1 MTTTPA
7 ISNSAAVRRPS
18 MTRRLVIYVTGVVLL
33 AWLFASGLAVVAM
46 QFEFAEIFD
55 GAVQETADRLLPL
68 AVDDLSDRNG
78 GEMRE
83 ISQPSSGDEY
93 LTYQV
98 RSADGQV
105 IMHSHD
111 VSEVPYPVPLKVGF
125 ADTPTHRIYTASTAD
140 GALFIQVADAFEN
153 RREAVREAGGALLYP
168 LIALVPLS
176 IIAVIFVVSRM
187 LRPISGLRD
196 EISMKDSGNM
206 APVKD
211 DRLPRELEP
220 IARSVNHLLERLRS
234 ALDAER
240 EFASNS
246 AHELRTPIAGAL
258 AQAQRLQAEIPAE
271 HRNRVDQ
278 IETSLAHLARLAEK
292 LLQMSR
298 AEAGIG
304 VSDAPTDLMPVLK
317 MILLDFER
325 LPGGEGRIRLHD
337 EAAQTIIHAV
347 NPDAFGIVMRNLVEN
362 ALVHGPDDG
371 PVDVVVASESEIS
384 VINGGPVID
393 PQVLTKLT
401 TRFAR
406 GATSASGSGL
416 GLSIVASLV
425 PHMGGRLD
433 LLSPATGR
441 ADGFEV
447 RIRLG
452 VAPDAVG
459 VRAGASS

>member
-1 MTTTPA
+1 
-7 ISNSAAVRRPS
+7 
-18 MTRRLVIYVTGVVLL
+18 
-33 AWLFASGLAVVAM
+33 
-46 QFEFAEIFD
+46 
-55 GAVQETADRLLPL
+55 
-68 AVDDLSDRNG
+68 
-78 GEMRE
+78 
-83 ISQPSSGDEY
+83 
-93 LTYQV
+93 
-98 RSADGQV
+98 
-105 IMHSHD
+105 
-111 VSEVPYPVPLKVGF
+111 
-125 ADTPTHRIYTASTAD
+125 
-140 GALFIQVADAFEN
+140 
-153 RREAVREAGGALLYP
+153 
-168 LIALVPLS
+168 
-176 IIAVIFVVSRM
+176 
-187 LRPISGLRD
+187 
-196 EISMKDSGNM
+196 
-206 APVKD
+206 
-211 DRLPRELEP
+211 
-220 IARSVNHLLERLRS
+220 
-234 ALDAER
+234 
-240 EFASNS
+240 
-246 AHELRTPIAGAL
+246 
-258 AQAQRLQAEIPAE
+258 
-271 HRNRVDQ
+271 
-278 IETSLAHLARLAEK
+278 
-292 LLQMSR
+292 MSR

>member
-1 MTTTPA
+1 
-7 ISNSAAVRRPS
+7 
-18 MTRRLVIYVTGVVLL
+18 MTRRLVISVTGVVLL
-33 AWLFASGLAVVAM
+33 AWLFASGLAAIAM
-46 QFEFAEIFD
+46 QYEFAEIFD

-68 AVDDLSDRNG
+68 AMDDLSDRNG

-83 ISQPSSGDEY
+83 ISQPTSGDEY

-98 RSADGQV
+98 RNAEGHV

-111 VSEVPYPVPLKVGF
+111 VSEVPYSVPLKVGF
-125 ADTPTHRIYTASTAD
+125 ADTQTHRIYTAATAD
-140 GALFIQVADAFEN
+140 GSLFIQVADAFEN

-176 IIAVIFVVSRM
+176 ILVVIFVVSRM
-187 LRPISGLRD
+187 LKPIGGLRD
-196 EISMKDSGNM
+196 EILMKDSGNM

-258 AQAQRLQAEIPAE
+258 AQAQRLQAEIPPE

-278 IETSLAHLARLAEK
+278 IETSLSHLARLAEK

-304 VSDAPTDLMPVLK
+304 VSDGPNDLMPILK
-317 MILLDFER
+317 LILQDFER
-325 LPGGEGRIRLHD
+325 LPAGEGRILLQD
-337 EAAQTIIHAV
+337 EAAQTIVHAI
-347 NPDAFGIVMRNLVEN
+347 NPDAFGIVIRNLIEN
-362 ALVHGPDDG
+362 ALIHGPEDG
-371 PVDVVVASESEIS
+371 VVDVVIENDSEIRI
-384 VINGGPVID
+384 INGGPVID
-393 PQVLTKLT
+393 PQALAKLT

-425 PHMGGRLD
+425 PHMGGSLE
-433 LLSPATGR
+433 LLSPAGGR
-441 ADGFEV
+441 SDGFEA
-447 RIRLG
+447 RITLG
-452 VAPDAVG
+452 T
-459 VRAGASS
+459 GAAAKA